1 MCLQPGK
8 IMPLKKKKFAHIIKQ
23 MQEKNKNTQK
33 PVAGLH
39 ALNIYNT
46 HDGKWKAFFMLPH

>member
-8 IMPLKKKKFAHIIKQ
+8 IMPLKKVCSHYKTDRKKINTIK
-23 MQEKNKNTQK
+23 K

-39 ALNIYNT
+39 ALKYIQHT
-46 HDGKWKAFFMLPH
+46 

>member
-8 IMPLKKKKFAHIIKQ
+8 IMPLKKKFAHIIKQ
-23 MQEKNKNTQK
+23 MQEKNKNTKK

-46 HDGKWKAFFMLPH
+46 